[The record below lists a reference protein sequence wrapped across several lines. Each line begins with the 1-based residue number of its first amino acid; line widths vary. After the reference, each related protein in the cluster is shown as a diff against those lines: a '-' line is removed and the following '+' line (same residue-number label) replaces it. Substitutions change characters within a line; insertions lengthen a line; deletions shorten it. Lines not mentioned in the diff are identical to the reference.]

1 MRTSHAKH
9 GLHRFLL
16 LLLLVTGCEVPFN
29 PKGEYEEKLV
39 VYSILDPTKTVQ
51 FARVYRTYNVEGL
64 DAWQNTVDPQVRN
77 ASVRIQEEGGRI
89 VTFRD
94 TVLKRDVQDRYRED
108 IIAYYA
114 DQFSPSIGKRYNL
127 EVSVPGFGK
136 ATASVAVPEP
146 YTIYVNRSRTRAL
159 LADSLNPCNCIEVSL
174 LGGKGSKGHLT
185 RFFVNY
191 VVKRRGQPDLQMRRE
206 VPLQVRRRADG
217 SEVFVYP
224 SPDRIHFVEFSKK
237 LFFATIDS
245 VLRSDPTAEIKVETV
260 TFISHALEPNLYNY
274 YMVARGF
281 GDPFSVRL
289 DLPDYTNIKGGI
301 GVFGAVAVD
310 SLTLPI

>member
-1 MRTSHAKH
+1 MRKSY
-9 GLHRFLL
+9 RFLP
-16 LLLLVTGCEVPFN
+16 LLLLVIACEVPFN

-64 DAWQNTVDPQVRN
+64 DARQNTVDPQVWN
-77 ASVRIQEEGGRI
+77 ASVRIQDEEGRI

-94 TVLKRDVQDRYRED
+94 TVLKRDTQHRYSTD

-114 DQFSPSIGKRYNL
+114 DGFVPSPGKRYVL
-127 EVSVPGFGK
+127 EVTVPQYGK
-136 ATASVAVPEP
+136 ASASLSVPEP
-146 YTIYVNRSRTRAL
+146 YITQVNGSRTRAL
-159 LADSLNPCNCIEVSL
+159 LADSLNPCNCIQVSL
-174 LGGKGSKGHLT
+174 FAGKGAKGHLT
-185 RFFVNY
+185 RFFINY
-191 VVKRRGQPDLQMRRE
+191 VVKRRGQPDVQLRRE

-217 SEVFVYP
+217 SEVLEYP
-224 SPDRIHFVEFSKK
+224 SPDRIPYLQFSKK
-237 LFFATIDS
+237 LFFATIDA
-245 VLRSDPTAEIKVETV
+245 VLKSDPTAEIKAETV

-274 YMVARGF
+274 YLIARGF
-281 GDPFSVRL
+281 GDPFSIRL

-310 SLTLPI
+310 SLTLPIKP